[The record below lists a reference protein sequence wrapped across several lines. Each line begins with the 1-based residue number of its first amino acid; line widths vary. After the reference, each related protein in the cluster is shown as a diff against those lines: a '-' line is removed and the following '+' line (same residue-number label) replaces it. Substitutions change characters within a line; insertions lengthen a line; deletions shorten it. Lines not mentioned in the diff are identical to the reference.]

1 MICVIVVQK
10 RVTVFKSYEQ
20 MFTNCHASTV
30 SHDIYSRSHRLASAA
45 RQGYGFSPKRI
56 PSINTQYLNT
66 SLTLRIHSS
75 TTMNPFVDSNI
86 FLRMA
91 QDMED
96 EDHELE
102 VATYQHRRR
111 LALNERRYAGSIPG
125 RVRIHRDH
133 TSGDVRIRADYFCA
147 QPVYTDAQF
156 RRRYVFC
163 YAHLFTSILRTS
175 HLY

>member
-1 MICVIVVQK
+1 MVHSYFRIVTK
-10 RVTVFKSYEQ
+10 NNIPF
-20 MFTNCHASTV
+20 FDLCNCCSKTCHS
-30 SHDIYSRSHRLASAA
+30 IYRRDTLRREAILLSC
-45 RQGYGFSPKRI
+45 
-56 PSINTQYLNT
+56 NLNT
-66 SLTLRIHSS
+66 SLTLRIHCS
-75 TTMNPFVDSNI
+75 TTMNPFIDSNI
-86 FLRMA
+86 FVRMA

-96 EDHELE
+96 EDHDLE

-111 LALNERRYAGSIPG
+111 RALNERRYAGSIPG

-133 TSGDVRIRADYFCA
+133 ISGDARIRADYFCA

-163 YAHLFTSILRTS
+163 YAHLFTSIVRTS

>member
-1 MICVIVVQK
+1 
-10 RVTVFKSYEQ
+10 
-20 MFTNCHASTV
+20 MFTNSHASTV
-30 SHDIYSRSHRLASAA
+30 SHDTSSTSHCLASAA
-45 RQGYGFSPKRI
+45 RQEHGFSPKPI
-56 PSINTQYLNT
+56 PSINNHYFNT

-75 TTMNPFVDSNI
+75 TTMDRFVDSNI

-111 LALNERRYAGSIPG
+111 RALNERRYAGSIPG

-133 TSGDVRIRADYFCA
+133 ISGDARIRADYFCA
-147 QPVYTDAQF
+147 QPIYTDAQF
-156 RRRYVFC
+156 RRRYVYS
-163 YAHLFTSILRTS
+163 YAHLLTSIVRT
-175 HLY
+175 